1 MAAIAGVGLLATL
14 TFYVVSDHRAAAE
27 AKKTEID
34 KTAIAPKVTD
44 GLQGLLNNGDA
55 TKNYHI
61 QFQSDLT
68 LFQLVEG
75 GSKYRGLVTAK
86 TQKGTEV
93 PVLVTVYSD
102 GSGALI
108 YQIDPASNLRLTQT
122 ASDEQPKECTGF
134 SS

>member
-1 MAAIAGVGLLATL
+1 MGVLTVAAIAGVGLLATL

-75 GSKYRGLVTAK
+75 GSEYRGSRPKHRGAPRCPSWSRSIA
-86 TQKGTEV
+86 TE
-93 PVLVTVYSD
+93 
-102 GSGALI
+102 A
-108 YQIDPASNLRLTQT
+108 AR
-122 ASDEQPKECTGF
+122 
-134 SS
+134 